1 MEVSGC
7 IMGCHPIIISPVIF
21 NKLTWADDK
30 HPLTNFRYINF
41 RELLKHVAPT
51 FITG

>member
-7 IMGCHPIIISPVIF
+7 IMGCQPIIISPVIF

-30 HPLTNFRYINF
+30 HPRTNFWDVNF
-41 RELLKHVAPT
+41 
-51 FITG
+51 